1 MKSDRPAKILFCETN
16 TDGTVGGSY
25 YSLLYLVKGLD
36 RTQYHPIVLFCADHT
51 LMPAFR
57 EAGIDT
63 LVWPRGKAVT
73 FGGDLRG
80 GLRWLRL
87 PAVVIQKT
95 LNFLRGSLVAT
106 IAQAWFLRAHD
117 ISIVHLNN
125 TIKRNHDWMVA
136 ARLAG
141 KKCLSHE
148 RGINDA
154 YSAAAKYLG
163 KRLDA
168 IVCISGAVFE
178 NMHKR
183 GAGFANLVKIH
194 NGLDPDMMRIK
205 TPPHDLRAAYRIEA
219 DAPVIVMVGNIR
231 PWKGQETVIRAI
243 ERVRRAWPSVR
254 CVFVGDTAP
263 ADREYD
269 RTVRSLV
276 SELDLTAHV
285 IFAGFQHNVAD
296 FLMMSDVV
304 VHASVLPEPF
314 GRVILEA
321 MACRKPVIGARAGAV
336 PELVTEGQTGLT
348 FPPGDSVLLADAVLS
363 LIRDRQEAR
372 RLGQNG
378 YDRLIREFNIDRNVR
393 LTECLYEKILSA
405 KH

>member
-1 MKSDRPAKILFCETN
+1 MKSDKPAKILFCETN

-36 RTQYHPIVLFCADHT
+36 RTQYHPTVLFYADHT

-73 FGGDLRG
+73 FGDTQGA
-80 GLRWLRL
+80 LRWVKL
-87 PAVVIQKT
+87 PAIVVQKT
-95 LNFLRGSLVAT
+95 LNFLRGYLVAT
-106 IAQAWFLRAHD
+106 IARARFLRAHD

-125 TIKRNHDWMVA
+125 SIMYNHDWMAA
-136 ARLAG
+136 ARLTG

-148 RGINDA
+148 RGINDV
-154 YSAAAKYLG
+154 YSAAAKYFG
-163 KRLDA
+163 RRLDA
-168 IVCISGAVFE
+168 IICISSAVFE
-178 NMHKR
+178 NMHER

-194 NGLDPDMMRIK
+194 NGLDPGMMRI
-205 TPPHDLRAAYRIEA
+205 TTRPHDLRAAYRIEA

-243 ERVRRAWPSVR
+243 ASVRRVCPSVR
-254 CVFVGDTAP
+254 CLFVGDTSP

-269 RTVRSLV
+269 QFVRRLV
-276 SELDLTAHV
+276 GELGLDEHI
-285 IFAGFQHNVAD
+285 IFAGFQRHVAD

-321 MACRKPVIGARAGAV
+321 MACRKPVIGSRAGAI

-348 FPPGDSVLLADAVLS
+348 FPPGDSECLARAIVS
-363 LIRDRQEAR
+363 VIRDRGEAR

-378 YDRLIREFNIDRNVR
+378 YDRLIREFHIHRNVESTQR
-393 LTECLYEKILSA
+393 LYEKILDA
-405 KH
+405 TH